1 MKFMLSLLLIAVLS
15 LIATWYLPWW
25 SLAVVAFL
33 VCCFVQQSS
42 GRSFLVAFLAVFLLW
57 LCFGLWKDNGNA
69 HLLATRMA
77 GVFGLPHYSL
87 YLVVAALIG
96 GLAAGF
102 AGWAG
107 SLTRKAFQAPKA
119 YKSPH
124 KP

>member
-1 MKFMLSLLLIAVLS
+1 MKFILSLLLIAALS

-42 GRSFLVAFLAVFLLW
+42 GRSFLAAFLAVFLLW

-69 HLLATRMA
+69 HILATRMA

-87 YLVVAALIG
+87 YLVVAAVIG
-96 GLAAGF
+96 GLVAGF

-107 SLTRKAFQAPKA
+107 RLARRVFQVPDVPK
-119 YKSPH
+119 S
-124 KP
+124 